1 MKKIL
6 SLLLLAALCAAL
18 FTGCGHEHV
27 WTEATCTAP
36 KTCAEC
42 GETEGTATA
51 HKLSEATCTEPYTC
65 KDCGYTDG
73 KTLEHN
79 YTEATCT
86 EASVCSVCGV
96 IGAEAL
102 GHTFSDATCTEAA
115 TCSTCGAVE
124 GEALGHSLSEATYQ
138 SAPQCS
144 VCGET
149 VGEALVADFVK
160 YGIDASIQVGQTY
173 TLNTVTGDG
182 TMSTYGKTTISSYE
196 VMISDD
202 LRSARDGYEWHVVT
216 FTTVFSDDVALQYG
230 AGADYT
236 VTDYY
241 NIAGFKDTADHSDE
255 SMSVYYVLID
265 GVETP
270 VYFGQNGGFSGNPD
284 GSFTFE
290 LTFSVQ
296 KPVGYDGIVIGL
308 NNMAIDAR
316 IENYLFDV
324 YQADQF
330 LLFRIPG

>member
-1 MKKIL
+1 MKKLISIFVLVLL
-6 SLLLLAALCAAL
+6 STMLL
-18 FTGCGHEHV
+18 TGCGHEHV
-27 WTEATCTAP
+27 WIEASCTAP

-51 HKLSEATCTEPYTC
+51 HKLSEATCTEPHTC

-86 EASVCSVCGV
+86 EASVCTACGAT
-96 IGAEAL
+96 GAEAL
-102 GHTFSDATCTEAA
+102 GHTYSNATCTEAA
-115 TCSTCGAVE
+115 TCAACGTVE
-124 GEALGHSLSEATYQ
+124 GEALGHQLTEATYQ
-138 SAPQCS
+138 AAASCT

-149 VGEALVADFVK
+149 VGEPLTPDFVK
-160 YGIDASIQVGQTY
+160 YGIDASLQVGQPY
-173 TLNTVTGDG
+173 TLNTVTGNG
-182 TMSTYGKTTISSYE
+182 AMSTYGETTISSYE

-202 LRSARDGYEWHVVT
+202 LRPARDGYEWHVVT
-216 FTTVFSDDVALQYG
+216 FTTVFSEPTALQYG
-230 AGADYT
+230 AGADFT
-236 VTDYY
+236 VSDYY
-241 NIAGFKDTADHSDE
+241 DICGFKDTADHSDE
-255 SMSVYYVLID
+255 SISVYYVLIN
-265 GVETP
+265 GEETP

-290 LTFSVQ
+290 LSLSVQ
-296 KPVGYDGIVIGL
+296 KPVGYDGIVVGL

-316 IENYLFDV
+316 IDNYLHEV